1 MEGVGGGDGG
11 IIFGLFQY
19 GEQCCNGL
27 IEQLCPGQ
35 IKFGSLWALHL
46 VQCIVFSVE
55 TSSQKCRYLMKHPN
69 AIHHH
74 KIFELFSQ
82 TIFCTCCFCA
92 FVFLFSF
99 VFVFTLECHLQVLCS
114 LSGHYWSWYCKC
126 TTADSLS
133 IHTKYKR
140 NGGKKW
146 NEKWNKESQHSSQAG
161 EEDRQWVFWRHLPG
175 HKYLHW
181 GGRWRN
187 HFNHSRILCWNNK
200 K

>member
-1 MEGVGGGDGG
+1 MYALYQNTFEMCEEYKGWVGLGGG

-27 IEQLCPGQ
+27 IELLCPGQ

-82 TIFCTCCFCA
+82 AIFCTCCFCA
-92 FVFLFSF
+92 FVFLFVF

-114 LSGHYWSWYCKC
+114 LSAHYWS
-126 TTADSLS
+126 
-133 IHTKYKR
+133 
-140 NGGKKW
+140 
-146 NEKWNKESQHSSQAG
+146 
-161 EEDRQWVFWRHLPG
+161 
-175 HKYLHW
+175 
-181 GGRWRN
+181 
-187 HFNHSRILCWNNK
+187 
-200 K
+200 